1 MTEYNKVSL
10 DLTKALS
17 KIDKKKDGIFFTPP
31 ETISKNIELLKP
43 YFKNINSILEPSC
56 GSCEFINMIRKFYPT
71 VEITGIEKN
80 KQIFEAIKDT
90 PNIMLMND
98 DFLKATIDKQYDLI
112 IGNPPYFVIK
122 KNDVEKQYYPYFE
135 GRPNIFILFIIKA
148 LSLLNKDGILSFVL
162 PKNFLNCLYYSKTR
176 KFIFE
181 NFTIL
186 DIVECN
192 DSYIDTQQET
202 IVIILQ
208 NKMDVSGSNNQ
219 YTLDMNDYFI
229 FGEKEDIKKLQDLY
243 KSSTTLKKLEFQ
255 VSVGTVIWNQCKSIL
270 TDDDSKTRLIYSSD
284 INKGK
289 LDFKTYKNSDKKN
302 FIHAKGLSDPVL
314 VINRGYGTGNYKF
327 EHCLIEGNFE
337 YLIENHLIC
346 IRYSKEKKKEDVIAG
361 FHSIIKSLNDD
372 RTKQFI
378 ELYFR
383 NNAINTTELNNVLPI
398 YLE

>member
-255 VSVGTVIWNQCKSIL
+255 VSVGTVVWNQCKSIL